1 MYQYDDSTV
10 ASALPTP
17 AAQGAVGFF
26 TDGNPGLGVPAT
38 ILRSDFMNMLMMEIL
53 NVVQAG
59 GLTPSKST
67 YNQLL
72 TAINN
77 LIGSSAGTAV
87 TAISAGSGISVS
99 RSGNTVTVTNTGS
112 SGGGATITL
121 TVPSFLSLDHSS
133 ITGSGE
139 FTIGLSGQALPV
151 SSGGTGA
158 TNAAAALLALG
169 GVGAA
174 QQVKQTGVTIG
185 ASTNL
190 YNTLTFT
197 APGPGRILAIGI
209 VNIAS
214 SSYNLYN
221 TVSINGSN
229 TNTDVISGSSV
240 ECSSVLVAAGSVN
253 TIQQTVSSTTSPPP
267 LPFSMQ
273 LLYVFIPATS

>member
-1 MYQYDDSTV
+1 M
-10 ASALPTP
+10 
-17 AAQGAVGFF
+17 
-26 TDGNPGLGVPAT
+26 
-38 ILRSDFMNMLMMEIL
+38 
-53 NVVQAG
+53 
-59 GLTPSKST
+59 
-67 YNQLL
+67 
-72 TAINN
+72 
-77 LIGSSAGTAV
+77 
-87 TAISAGSGISVS
+87 
-99 RSGNTVTVTNTGS
+99 
-112 SGGGATITL
+112 
-121 TVPSFLSLDHSS
+121 
-133 ITGSGE
+133 
-139 FTIGLSGQALPV
+139 